1 MYVFRP
7 KNHLGGEGAL
17 DWLVARRVGKL
28 PLKGSTPASRKKTSS
43 LVPCPK
49 HSWVLA
55 QAMGHSCGPV
65 FSRATGHCIRV
76 GWGFRGFLDMCE
88 KFFFLIQYCGD
99 GLTPRRLSFF
109 KIIWVISPCF
119 VGRTYYWVLIMGH
132 RVCRI
137 HPYTKLSKCAIKHK
151 EQKFVEISLYS
162 FIRVLQSTISHFNI
176 FLRRVP
182 SYNQRIVWLRD
193 PRTSTRGLKLI
204 TSIALGCRT
213 PRCRLQIN

>member
-17 DWLVARRVGKL
+17 ARLVARRVGKL

-88 KFFFLIQYCGD
+88 KIFFLIQYRED
-99 GLTPRRLSFF
+99 GLTPRRSSFF
-109 KIIWVISPCF
+109 
-119 VGRTYYWVLIMGH
+119 
-132 RVCRI
+132 
-137 HPYTKLSKCAIKHK
+137 
-151 EQKFVEISLYS
+151 
-162 FIRVLQSTISHFNI
+162 
-176 FLRRVP
+176 
-182 SYNQRIVWLRD
+182 
-193 PRTSTRGLKLI
+193 
-204 TSIALGCRT
+204 
-213 PRCRLQIN
+213 